1 MRIGYVEERTAE
13 ERTVVTRVPEAP
25 EHRLRECAAA
35 TAARIAAHRAA
46 VRTAAIALAAAPAPR
61 EA

>member
-1 MRIGYVEERTAE
+1 MRIGHVEERTAE
-13 ERTVVTRVPEAP
+13 ERTVTTRVPDEP
-25 EHRLRECAAA
+25 EHRLRACAAA

-46 VRTAAIALAAAPAPR
+46 MLTAAAALAAAPATR